1 MNDEPEKKIL
11 PPQLGA
17 IAVGGPGGARPLK
30 IATLED
36 VQRLA
41 KLVMASGLIPPTL
54 NTPEKISIAL
64 LHGME
69 IGLPPMMSL
78 QRIAVINNMPSLWGD
93 GALALVEASGRLLYM
108 DEYIEG
114 GNLDD
119 SNTYAVCELHRKG
132 KPKPIRR
139 TYSIGDA
146 RRAGLLGKGPW
157 KSNPGRMLQMR
168 ARGFALRD
176 SFPDVLGGL
185 YLHEEIE
192 GEEAATPSRQMKDV
206 TPIEEEPEGP
216 PPAPSAPP
224 RAPIIEAERDEE
236 LEDELPPEPK
246 TNAVLLSMADGTARV
261 LDARNLPP
269 FPGDLPVP
277 SRLPVLAFE
286 EMTEVLDDYSD
297 SEQHLNDWRRIAEEY
312 KPQIEPDDWDKLMI
326 SWTRKMDSFKA
337 WR

>member
-30 IATLED
+30 IGTLED

-41 KLVMASGLIPPTL
+41 KLVMASGLIPSTL

-93 GALALVEASGRLLYM
+93 GALALVEASGRLLYI

-119 SNTYAVCELHRKG
+119 ANTYAVCELHRKG

-176 SFPDVLGGL
+176 TFPDVLGGL

-192 GEEAATPSRQMKDV
+192 GEEAATPPQQMKDV
-206 TPIEEEPEGP
+206 TPIEEPEGP

-224 RAPIIEAERDEE
+224 RAPPQEVITTDGEIIDAEYDKEI
-236 LEDELPPEPK
+236 EDSLPPP
-246 TNAVLLSMADGTARV
+246 
-261 LDARNLPP
+261 PP

-277 SRLPVLAFE
+277 SRLPVLAFD